1 MATATE
7 TIILKYEA
15 DTKSAQTNLDALDQD
30 NEQVAS
36 STASVNDQLDQMP
49 GAAGAA
55 AKGLKSVGA
64 AMKAILL
71 NPLGAVIALIVGS
84 VVALGAAF
92 KRTAGG
98 GVIFEKVFAGISA
111 AIGPVLDALGRFA
124 SGLVEIFQGN
134 FSAGID
140 KMTGAF
146 DGLGDAIGEA
156 VRLSN
161 ELVDI
166 NQSLIIMNR
175 DLIVQES
182 ELQLDMEKQRSIL
195 DDVSLSTEKRISA
208 NNRLNELNKEL
219 LKSRSDFLSKELEAA
234 KKEAELAGDSKDE
247 HDASLLRIAELTA
260 AQNNAAAERFR
271 VEKEFVVKR
280 NELRALEAAQA
291 KAIQDNLQQTLFDD
305 SAEFDELEI
314 EANFEKSNNELDAIW
329 ADYERKIAAEEE
341 FQKVMAELDDKA
353 TKDAEVE
360 KKARAQLDREELQS
374 KLKIAQ
380 ATVGLLGALENIAAD
395 SVAKQKA
402 FAVAGALLSTFLAAA
417 QVLAD
422 WKSLSVFD
430 KIAGLIAITSVG
442 LAQVNR
448 ITKVKVPGGRSSG
461 GFSIPSI
468 SSTSISSSQ
477 NGFTNID
484 PTLPTN
490 VNVINQQEQPPI
502 RAYVMTGDVV
512 TQTEA
517 AKKLQQQTTL

>member
-15 DTKSAQTNLDALDQD
+15 DTKSAQTNLDTLDQD

-219 LKSRSDFLSKELEAA
+219 LKSRSDFLAKELEAA

-247 HDASLLRIAELTA
+247 SDAALLRIAELKA

-280 NELRALEAAQA
+280 NEL
-291 KAIQDNLQQTLFDD
+291 
-305 SAEFDELEI
+305 
-314 EANFEKSNNELDAIW
+314 
-329 ADYERKIAAEEE
+329 
-341 FQKVMAELDDKA
+341 
-353 TKDAEVE
+353 
-360 KKARAQLDREELQS
+360 
-374 KLKIAQ
+374 
-380 ATVGLLGALENIAAD
+380 GALETEELAAAERQRRVTFSDIQSESIDTELFLQERLAKGLKTTQDVMTADAAEGADARISIAEKEQATKEQIVGAAFGLAQALLKLGA
-395 SVAKQKA
+395 STGKNQKA
-402 FAVAGALLSTFLAAA
+402 FAIASAIISTAQGAAQALANPFPLNLIALASVAAA
-417 QVLAD
+417 
-422 WKSLSVFD
+422 
-430 KIAGLIAITSVG
+430 G
-442 LAQVNR
+442 LAQILTIKNTP
-448 ITKVKVPGGRSSG
+448 IPGGGGAGPPIPSSISNPRTSVSG
-461 GFSIPSI
+461 G
-468 SSTSISSSQ
+468 
-477 NGFTNID
+477 NGGFANVN
-484 PTLPTN
+484 PNLPTN